1 MCTPAPPFSLAG
13 MVPSSDLLTKR
24 RDRIIGYWE
33 QIRTLEE
40 SLFKKEAETLLVL
53 PENNWQNALF
63 GQLAASIEMTA
74 LQRGVG
80 RWTPIHIQ

>member
-1 MCTPAPPFSLAG
+1 L
-13 MVPSSDLLTKR
+13 PSSDLLTKR

-53 PENNWQNALF
+53 PKIIGKMRYLDNLLL
-63 GQLAASIEMTA
+63 QLK
-74 LQRGVG
+74 
-80 RWTPIHIQ
+80 